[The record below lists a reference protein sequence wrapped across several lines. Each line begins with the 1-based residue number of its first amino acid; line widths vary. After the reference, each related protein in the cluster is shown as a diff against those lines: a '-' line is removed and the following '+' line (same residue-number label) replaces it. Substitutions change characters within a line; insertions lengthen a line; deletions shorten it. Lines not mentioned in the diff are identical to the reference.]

1 MDTIRIKRG
10 LRIPIAGE
18 PPRSLAGSESVEARS
33 VALLGPDYVG
43 MKPTMRVA
51 EGDRVHLGQAL
62 FDDKQTPGVVYAAPA
77 SGTVSAIHR
86 GAKRML
92 LSVVISVDREA
103 TERDQERFAGRR
115 TPNMHGLPLEELRAG
130 LLEAGLW
137 SAFRV
142 RPFGRVPALD
152 SAPHAVFVNAMDT
165 NPLALDPA
173 LVARE
178 MDEDFRAGL
187 LALDRLAGDRPV
199 FVCAAPDAKL
209 PMPDEGDNLSVAHF
223 EGPHPAG
230 LSGTHMHFLSPVS
243 RQRVAWSIGCQD
255 VIAIGQL
262 FGKGRLWNERFV
274 ALGGYP
280 VERPAIYRTTLGAD
294 LEELCAGRLVGDGHR
309 VISGSPLSG
318 RHALG
323 AVAFLGRYHSQVSV
337 LREGRERE
345 LFGWLSP
352 GLRRFS
358 SMGIY
363 LSSLLPGSARRFELS
378 TSTNG
383 SERAMVPTGN
393 FERVMPL
400 DILPTQLLRA
410 LIVGDIEQA
419 VRLGCLELDEEDLAL
434 CTFVCSGKYE
444 YGPIL
449 RNNLNRIEREG

>member
-1 MDTIRIKRG
+1 MATIRIRRG
-10 LRIPIAGE
+10 LDVPIAGE
-18 PPRSLAGSESVEARS
+18 PSRNVAGRLEPRS

-43 MKPTMRVA
+43 LKPTMRVA
-51 EGDRVHLGQAL
+51 EGERVHIGQTL
-62 FDDKQTPGVVYAAPA
+62 FEDKRTPGVLHVAPA

-92 LSVVISVDREA
+92 LSVIVDVDRDA
-103 TERDQERFAGRR
+103 TERDQERFAKLR
-115 TPNMHGLPLEELRAG
+115 TPNIHGLAREQLRSA
-130 LLEAGLW
+130 LVETGLW
-137 SAFRV
+137 TAFRT
-142 RPFGRVPALD
+142 RPFSKVPAVD
-152 SAPHAVFVNAMDT
+152 SAPAALFINAMDT

-173 LVARE
+173 VVVRE
-178 MDEDFRAGL
+178 MGEAFCAGL
-187 LALDRLAGDRPV
+187 IALDRLADGRPV
-199 FVCAAPDAKL
+199 FVCADADASM
-209 PMPDEGDNLSVAHF
+209 PMPSHGDNVFLQRF
-223 EGPHPAG
+223 DGPHPAG

-243 RQRVAWSIGCQD
+243 MQKVAWNVDCQD
-255 VIAIGQL
+255 VVAIGQL
-262 FGKGRLWNERFV
+262 FAKGRLWTERFV

-280 VERPAIYRTTLGAD
+280 VERPAILRTDLGASLD
-294 LEELCAGRLVGDGHR
+294 ELCAGRLKPGDNR

-318 RHALG
+318 RHAFG
-323 AVAFLGRYHSQVSV
+323 ALAFLGRYHSQVSA

-345 LFGWLSP
+345 LLGWLSP
-352 GLRRFS
+352 GLRRYS

-363 LSSLLPGSARRFELS
+363 LSSLLRRRGQRFELS

-393 FERVMPL
+393 YERVMPL

-434 CTFVCSGKYE
+434 CTFVCPGKYE

-449 RNNLNRIEREG
+449 RNNLNRIERES